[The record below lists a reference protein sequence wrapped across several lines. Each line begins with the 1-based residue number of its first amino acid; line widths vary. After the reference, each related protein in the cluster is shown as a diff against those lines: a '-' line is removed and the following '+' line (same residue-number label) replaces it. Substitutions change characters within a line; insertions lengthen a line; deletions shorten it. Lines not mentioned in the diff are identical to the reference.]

1 MPMKGEALVCHLQA
15 SSDKVA
21 QYILKDKSLG
31 VLNHTI
37 FICF

>member
-1 MPMKGEALVCHLQA
+1 MPMKGEALVCHLQE
-15 SSDKVA
+15 SSDNVA
-21 QYILKDKSLG
+21 HHVLKDKSLV